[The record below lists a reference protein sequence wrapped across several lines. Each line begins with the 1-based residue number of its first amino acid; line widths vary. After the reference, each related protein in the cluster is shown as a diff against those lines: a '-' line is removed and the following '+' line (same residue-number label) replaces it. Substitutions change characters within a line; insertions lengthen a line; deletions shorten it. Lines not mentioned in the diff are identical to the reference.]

1 LVRFRKGL
9 IKKEL
14 DQRLIDRTV
23 EIAKQK
29 GGFGSSQLKVALDSS
44 PLWGAG
50 KVEDTS
56 NLLGHAL
63 RKAVSV
69 IAAVQGSQPAEI
81 AHEAGAPILNSS
93 SLKTALDL
101 NWDNPVERQNAL
113 LILLN
118 SLDSVE

>member
-29 GGFGSSQLKVALDSS
+29 GGFGSSQLKAALDSL

-50 KVEDTS
+50 KVEDTY

-69 IAAVQGSQPAEI
+69 I
-81 AHEAGAPILNSS
+81 
-93 SLKTALDL
+93 
-101 NWDNPVERQNAL
+101 
-113 LILLN
+113 
-118 SLDSVE
+118 